1 MSNVHD
7 YYYVS
12 KCRSVAKNINRTES
26 AEHKAKQTNKTAK
39 NPNKIVRPNNCLTC
53 ANRHN
58 FVTLPP
64 TMKKIC
70 LTKSGFEYIN
80 RIDKT

>member
-12 KCRSVAKNINRTES
+12 KCRSVAKNIN
-26 AEHKAKQTNKTAK
+26 NKTAK